1 MPPLGRLLKVLNQAS
16 TSNINGAKLPGT
28 ETNKIANRPCRE
40 TFSIV
45 EFQIK
50 F

>member
-28 ETNKIANRPCRE
+28 ETNKIVNRPCRE
-40 TFSIV
+40 AILNRGVSN
-45 EFQIK
+45 
-50 F
+50 